1 MINQKNVAK
10 ELGVSVTTV
19 AVYIK
24 KLKLKTKTVNG
35 SNFIDDSDL
44 EKLKELRDK
53 NKKYFIAHNN
63 YFNDVET
70 EFMTNERMQRKKDWL
85 KNLVPKYMTK
95 ETVEKIFNQNY
106 NPTIEDITP
115 ACFLDN

>member
-1 MINQKNVAK
+1 MINQKEAAK

-24 KLKLKTKTVNG
+24 KLKLKTKTVNS

-53 NKKYFIAHNN
+53 NKKYFVAKHT
-63 YFNDVET
+63 YFDEVENV
-70 EFMTNERMQRKKDWL
+70 FMTEERMQRKEDWL

-95 ETVEKIFNQNY
+95 EDVEKIFSPNF

-115 ACFLDN
+115 KCFLDN

>member
-1 MINQKNVAK
+1 MINQKEAAK

-19 AVYIK
+19 QVYTK
-24 KLKLKTKTVNG
+24 KLNLKTTRVNR
-35 SNFIDDSDL
+35 NVFITRADL
-44 EKLKELRDK
+44 EKIKELRDK
-53 NKKYFIAHNN
+53 NKKYFIEKHN

-70 EFMTNERMQRKKDWL
+70 EFMTDERKNRKEDWL

-95 ETVEKIFNQNY
+95 ETVEKIFSPNF

-115 ACFLDN
+115 KCFLDN